1 MRRTR
6 SLSRPAIRLGGALVA
21 CVLAG
26 GAAFAQTTYKKPPRE
41 VVRMLETPPPPIV
54 SVGPTGERAIL
65 LGRESMRSIEELAAP
80 MLRLAGERINP
91 VTNAPHMSYWSFV
104 SMERLD
110 LDAGRTTTIDT
121 PEEAKIDSPSW
132 APDGSMIAFRATFP
146 DRAELWVVDVDEA
159 RARRVGGFDLNSAIT
174 TGFEWMPDSET
185 LLVATVPSGRGAPP
199 EEADAPTG
207 PVIQETSGRT
217 SPVRT
222 YQDLLEDEHD
232 ERLFEYYATAQ
243 LALVNALTGST
254 RPIGEPGL
262 YRDYEPAPDGRHI
275 LTTRML
281 RPFSYLVPHWSF
293 PDVVEVTDLKDG
305 DRTVIA
311 RRPLRDQTPIGGV
324 PTGRRS
330 IEWKATS
337 PATLMWAEA
346 LDGGDPKVEVPHR
359 DALLTL
365 SAPFTDAPTEFMR
378 TEQRYVDS
386 TWIERGD
393 LAMISEYDRDRRWV
407 KTWMKDLGDADAL
420 PTLVWDRSVRDRY
433 NDPGDPVMK
442 TTETGHSVAHVQEG
456 AIFLTGRGA
465 TPQGDRPFLDR
476 MDLQTLDTDRLWR
489 NEGEVYERV
498 TELLADDASRVLT
511 SRESPKE
518 PPNYYVRDLE
528 EDEVRRVTDYTDPTA
543 DFQQAISKELVT
555 YKRDDG
561 VQLSATLYLPPDYRR
576 GERLPLVV
584 WAYPREFNDPSTAGQ
599 VSGSPYRY
607 TRIGG
612 SSHLFYL
619 TQGYAVMDDAAMPV
633 VGDDPE
639 TVNDTF
645 IKQIVDSAEAAI
657 RFAADRGVADPQR
670 VGVGGHSYGAF
681 MTANLLAHS
690 DLFRAGVARSGAYN
704 RTLTPFGFQAE
715 RRTFWEAPEVYFGLS
730 PFMHADEIDE
740 PILLVHG
747 MIDNNS
753 GTFPIQSERLY
764 HAVKGHGGTAR
775 LVMLP
780 HESHGY
786 RAEESIMHVL
796 AEMIEWFDRH
806 VKNASATGAQA
817 Q

>member
-378 TEQRYVDS
+378 TEQRYVD
-386 TWIERGD
+386 R
-393 LAMISEYDRDRRWV
+393 A
-407 KTWMKDLGDADAL
+407 
-420 PTLVWDRSVRDRY
+420 RY
-433 NDPGDPVMK
+433 IL
-442 TTETGHSVAHVQEG
+442 EA
-456 AIFLTGRGA
+456 A
-465 TPQGDRPFLDR
+465 
-476 MDLQTLDTDRLWR
+476 
-489 NEGEVYERV
+489 EGEATTAIAEHYDVRPATVSKWRV
-498 TELLADDASRVLT
+498 RFSEQRFEGLQDAPRSGT
-511 SRESPKE
+511 KATYGP
-518 PPNYYVRDLE
+518 RDE
-528 EDEVRRVTDYTDPTA
+528 
-543 DFQQAISKELVT
+543 QAILAKLDE
-555 YKRDDG
+555 D
-561 VQLSATLYLPPDYRR
+561 PPR
-576 GERLPLVV
+576 
-584 WAYPREFNDPSTAGQ
+584 
-599 VSGSPYRY
+599 
-607 TRIGG
+607 
-612 SSHLFYL
+612 
-619 TQGYAVMDDAAMPV
+619 GYATWN
-633 VGDDPE
+633 G
-639 TVNDTF
+639 
-645 IKQIVDSAEAAI
+645 
-657 RFAADRGVADPQR
+657 R
-670 VGVGGHSYGAF
+670 
-681 MTANLLAHS
+681 
-690 DLFRAGVARSGAYN
+690 
-704 RTLTPFGFQAE
+704 
-715 RRTFWEAPEVYFGLS
+715 
-730 PFMHADEIDE
+730 
-740 PILLVHG
+740 LLV
-747 MIDNNS
+747 
-753 GTFPIQSERLY
+753 LY
-764 HAVKGHGGTAR
+764 MNPFFLLRHS
-775 LVMLP
+775 LP
-780 HESHGY
+780 GLGY
-786 RAEESIMHVL
+786 L
-796 AEMIEWFDRH
+796 
-806 VKNASATGAQA
+806 
-817 Q
+817 